1 MENEGSNNMALMT
14 VEEAQADLKGVIA
27 KLAPGE
33 EVVLTENEKPVAKLV
48 ASETTAVRKLGTMK
62 GTVLYMAPDFDAP
75 LEDFKEYM
83 E

>member
-1 MENEGSNNMALMT
+1 MST
-14 VEEAQADLKGVIA
+14 VTIEHAQAHLSDLIA
-27 KLAPGE
+27 GLRPGE
-33 EVVLTENEKPVAKLV
+33 EVTITRNEKPVARLV
-48 ASETTAVRKLGTMK
+48 GQPQTAAGPRPSGTLK

>member
-1 MENEGSNNMALMT
+1 MT
-14 VEEAQADLKGVIA
+14 LITLADAQA
-27 KLAPGE
+27 KLPELLHGLAAGE
-33 EVVLTENEKPVAKLV
+33 ELMIMEGDRPLARVVGAPPPEE
-48 ASETTAVRKLGTMK
+48 RKLGTLK